1 MGEEESFR
9 PRFCTERIQNMIKR
23 VLSFILLLTM
33 LPVALSSCGER
44 VKTRDL
50 TWAVGSALPPA
61 EAFFEELS
69 DGYSARYAEEYSF
82 NDFKTYSLDIILTS
96 PMGGESR
103 HEVKLTLTKDET
115 PPTLEGLCDF
125 VAYINGGGI
134 SYLSGVVARDNCD
147 GEVTLDVD
155 SSHVNLKEEGVYPVT
170 YTATDA
176 VGNRSVFHM
185 TVTVLRQEITREML
199 FAELEEIADAIIH
212 SGMTKTEMLREVYD
226 FVRKNVSY
234 TSIADKS
241 SWISAAYEGLTT
253 GKGDCYTY
261 FALSK
266 AFFEYLEIE
275 NTDVKR
281 AQEAEIAAGG
291 VRHFWN
297 MVNLGTEEDPR
308 WYHFDAC
315 LIKELPDPWGFLM
328 TDHQLS
334 KYMTTPDPS
343 KDKMSYF
350 YCYDKESV
358 PASAKE
364 IITRVN

>member
-1 MGEEESFR
+1 MR
-9 PRFCTERIQNMIKR
+9 KR
-23 VLSFILLLTM
+23 VLSLILLLTM
-33 LPVALSSCGER
+33 LPMAFSSCATN

-61 EAFFEELS
+61 EAFFEELG
-69 DGYSARYAEEYSF
+69 DGYSARYAESYSF
-82 NDFKTYSLDIILTS
+82 DDYKTYTVDVILTS

-103 HEVKLTLTKDET
+103 HEVRLTLCKDET
-115 PPTLEGLCDF
+115 PPALEGLCDF
-125 VAYINGGGI
+125 VAYINGGGL
-134 SYLSGVVARDNCD
+134 SYLSGVVAKDNCD
-147 GEVTLDVD
+147 GEISVDVD
-155 SSHVNLKEEGVYPVT
+155 SSKVNLKEEGVYPVT

-176 VGNRSVFHM
+176 AGNCSVFHM

-199 FAELEEIADAIIH
+199 FAELEPVAKAIFKD
-212 SGMTKTEMLREVYD
+212 GMSKTEKLREVYD
-226 FVRKNVSY
+226 FVRQNVSY

-253 GKGDCYTY
+253 GMGDCYTY

-275 NTDVKR
+275 NIDVR
-281 AQEAEIAAGG
+281 RSQDAEIAAGG

-297 MVNLGTEEDPR
+297 MVNLGNAGDPR

-328 TDHQLS
+328 TDKQLS
-334 KYMTTPDPS
+334 EYISTPDS
-343 KDKMSYF
+343 AKDKMRYF
-350 YCYDKESV
+350 YCYDKDSV
-358 PASAKE
+358 PTSAKE
-364 IITRVN
+364 IITRVD